1 MTTLHIVIELFI
13 VDWSRNYKDLD
24 RQLKDQDKIN
34 IN

>member
-1 MTTLHIVIELFI
+1 MTTLHNVIELSI
-13 VDWSRNYKDLD
+13 EDWSRNYKDLD